1 MSDVLGR
8 RDVPAG
14 VAHDPMRS
22 DLPGGHE
29 SPSDGGPGDGRV
41 STLEQPGAAGGGSL
55 GGVRRF
61 GLVAI
66 SIQFGVML
74 AFSWVQY
81 RRFAVGQDFAAYTQA
96 WWKIAHLHLDPWS
109 SVFTTAFWRNDG
121 ELAMWPLAVL
131 YRIYPHPIDLL
142 WLQDA
147 VVALTEVVAF
157 TWVLEILSR
166 SERRVSERN
175 RTMVAVATVAV
186 LVLNPWCYEAVAY
199 DFHFELLVALFAVLI
214 GRDLW
219 AGRFTWLWLW
229 VPLALLSHDLAGGLC
244 VLGIGL
250 SGVLAGTPT
259 RRPGYL
265 LCAAGLAWLAL
276 TTSLGAA
283 AIGGRLTVA
292 GYGYLVGGHVHSLS
306 LLGVA
311 GGIIHHP
318 GTVGHMVAGRWALVV
333 ALLASV
339 GLIGILSPWGFGIGL
354 VVLTPCVL
362 NANPAFLFLSF
373 QNWPLLP
380 FVMVG
385 SVMILLRLL
394 EPSNRAGVLH
404 MRAAAVTLAGLS
416 VVITAVMG
424 LPAILSAWIPV
435 DAQTAAVLA
444 RAESE
449 IPPGAEVVASNGIVG
464 GFAERNW
471 VYPFPFS
478 YHPAHGSATT
488 FPVRS
493 ASVVFVLLYQGRA
506 NASSD
511 YTNVAVDYIEHD
523 LGARV
528 IDAEHG
534 VYVLELSSS
543 PSMRTIVIPVPR

>member
-1 MSDVLGR
+1 MSNALGR
-8 RDVPAG
+8 REVPAG
-14 VAHDPMRS
+14 AVCHPRFSDPQ
-22 DLPGGHE
+22 GGSE
-29 SPSDGGPGDGRV
+29 SPAAADPGDGRAPMPDR
-41 STLEQPGAAGGGSL
+41 PGTREGGSL

-61 GLVAI
+61 GLLAI
-66 SIQFGVML
+66 GIQFGVML
-74 AFSWVQY
+74 AFSTLQY

-96 WWKIAHLHLDPWS
+96 WWKIAHLHLNPWS
-109 SVFTTAFWRNDG
+109 SVFTTSFWRNDG
-121 ELAMWPLAVL
+121 ELAMWPLAIL
-131 YRIYPHPIDLL
+131 YRLYPHPVDLL

-147 VVALTEVVAF
+147 VVAITEVVAF
-157 TWVLEILSR
+157 CWVLEILSR
-166 SERRVSERN
+166 SGSRVSERN
-175 RTMVAVATVAV
+175 RSMLAAATVAV
-186 LVLNPWCYEAVAY
+186 LVLNPWCYETVAY
-199 DFHFELLVALFAVLI
+199 DFHFEVLVALFAVLI

-219 AGRFTWLWLW
+219 AGRVTRLWLW

-250 SGVLAGTPT
+250 SGILAGQST
-259 RRPGYL
+259 RRIGYL
-265 LCAAGLAWLAL
+265 LCAVGLAWLAL
-276 TTSLGAA
+276 TTSIGAA
-283 AIGGRLTVA
+283 GIDGRLTVA

-306 LLGVA
+306 LLSVA

-318 GTVGHMVAGRWALVV
+318 AAVGHMLAARWALVV

-362 NANPAFLFLSF
+362 NSNPAFLFLSF

-394 EPSNRAGVLH
+394 GSSNRVGVLH
-404 MRAAAVTLAGLS
+404 LKASALTLAGLS
-416 VVITAVMG
+416 VLITAVMG
-424 LPAILSAWIPV
+424 LPAILRAWIPV

-444 RAESE
+444 RVESK
-449 IPPGAEVVASNGIVG
+449 IPPGAEVIASNGIVG
-464 GFAERNW
+464 GFAERDW

-478 YHPAHGSATT
+478 YHPSDGSPTAW
-488 FPVRS
+488 PIKS
-493 ASVVFVLLYQGRA
+493 ASVVFVLLYEGRA

-511 YTNVAVDYIEHD
+511 YTNAAVGFIEHN

-528 IDAEHG
+528 IEAGNG
-534 VYVLELSSS
+534 VYVLELSPP
-543 PSMRTIVIPVPR
+543 PSMSEIVIPATR